1 MANETL
7 GRQRFYTPVEGME
20 GVGAALVPH
29 ASVSMDQRRPEQ
41 LGGGTYSGMQVTE
54 QVMEAIKRGNG
65 GSLFYFEELPER
77 PGYYSMHPTYPEL
90 GANKKGETPYKLRE
104 NVNRLYKGVASHF
117 VNGRGE
123 VDFRAGARFMDEFNA
138 RFTNGSSLED
148 PLLDQAEVRKERIS
162 WLCHELRIPEEEQD
176 DFSRFAQSCI
186 YSDTNDQYVFGSGNF
201 FDIIG
206 QWAYGGIQVEEELK
220 GALASDQEFRD
231 AVLPGIEQSKREILD
246 LAGIDPKTERRM
258 IIPTECNGST
268 YVNSQLFTRG
278 YNVSQD
284 GEDLGRFTVSFSAAE
299 SSLIKQRNKLREEL
313 QLMADNPIEK
323 AQELLEQHCREL
335 SEKIEKET
343 DPDEKNRLSEE
354 LDQLQSDR
362 EEAGRQLLNQ
372 QISQSSQEFVT
383 LQEEIDRRS
392 IEDPGTE
399 LKWDYHEAVNAAS
412 FELEQPDG
420 TRKTYYITLEGFAP
434 ESNVIMDHAGISDAV
449 SIGIYSSEEE
459 FRNYYLQDHA
469 RIPKDDRILT
479 TVSGLK
485 QKRGQFMERV
495 SEEMFEFPKELCT
508 QEIREQY
515 QQMRDNRQEDMNMAY
530 FGEGSDWEK
539 SLKSQAEKNPRKPMM
554 GIDIQ
559 SANSLY
565 EPGHDRLI
573 RRADAFASRIPEEL
587 RSQYETLVEAY
598 RYLNHQV
605 RDISDRELFMKNI
618 ASLKVDQLR
627 NGEIA
632 PEEEERV
639 REEIRLLD
647 QVGEEIGNR
656 STDDYMARAAVS
668 GFLERILTNGT
679 YEIGNEAEHLAF
691 SQAMRPYGITEEG
704 VISLAERIKEEVL
717 PVTEVSMDVQEAIPG
732 LAAGLIGTK
741 DFRYAQQA
749 VVDFA
754 ADNFDSALQGAFL
767 PDERKALSALGMELY
782 SQILIDGR
790 PVSQLLNEKYG
801 PENASHDLAKCEI
814 LAAAFRDRKI
824 EFALGLE
831 SEEKGGRIPL
841 NMHSKIPAVQES
853 LERARKE
860 REDRLR
866 GKSEDWEIPRKGALP
881 ERPALN
887 YVEMPLKY
895 SMFERNARLR
905 DYDFNMETGER
916 TVKEDEKI
924 GQPVGRGESIR
935 IIYPLVESRDGNWVQ
950 AMGKDGTCG
959 YIRKSR
965 VDPELLESKVKNEE
979 VRPLPRYRFAVNE
992 YAFSKDYEPLFND
1005 FRQYDSAFTMDR
1017 KAGII
1022 ETSVSR
1028 QEASAHRMKYL
1039 YGNALA
1045 SDKSLPGSLGERF
1058 DQDEARFGVRFS
1070 SEVRCMQRAQFKKE
1084 AMEALEKDAGQ
1095 LNGDP
1100 SRNNAMILVAETDHA
1115 SPAAKKWIAEELGK
1129 GVEGALQNVGVIYVE
1144 DFMAGKDQQDLDDY
1158 LTGDREMSYGLRGF
1172 CVVHPGFQELLEGVK
1187 EYNTAHAAAD
1197 QIRIVAL
1204 GTELAQSD
1212 TRNGYEQQVERAAK
1226 FNYAAREI
1234 IDANLPQPGKR
1245 GVIYAGRAHMLAH
1258 PGLEDGKMILGLAQL
1273 YNQDTLAIQKTGD
1286 RTEVVTYRKDEVLDI
1301 APVKTAEEKKPEEKA
1316 ETRPR
1321 SGSARAVSFQD
1332 LLAEEEKER
1341 PARTRRFSE
1350 SEKYVRQKERVVSK
1364 EESARKR

>member
-1 MANETL
+1 
-7 GRQRFYTPVEGME
+7 ME

-29 ASVSMDQRRPEQ
+29 ASASMDQRRPEQ
-41 LGGGTYSGMQVTE
+41 PGGGTYSGMQVTE

-77 PGYYSMHPTYPEL
+77 PGYYSMHPTYPEF
-90 GANKKGETPYKLRE
+90 GANEKGAIPYKLRE

-117 VNGRGE
+117 VNGKGE
-123 VDFRAGARFMDEFNA
+123 VDFRAGARFMEEFNA
-138 RFTNGSSLED
+138 RFTSGSSLED
-148 PLLDQAEVRKERIS
+148 PLLDENEVRKERIS
-162 WLCHELRIPEEEQD
+162 WLCHELRIPEQEQE

-186 YSDTNDQYVFGSGNF
+186 FSDTNDQYVFGSGNF

-220 GALASDQEFRD
+220 GELASDREFRD

-268 YVNSQLFTRG
+268 YVNSQLFARG
-278 YNVSQD
+278 YNVSQN
-284 GEDLGRFTVSFSAAE
+284 GKDLGRFTVSFSMAE
-299 SSLIKQRNKLREEL
+299 SSLIKQREKLRKEL

-323 AQELLEQHCREL
+323 AQELFEQHCREL
-335 SEKIEKET
+335 SGKIEKET
-343 DPDEKNRLSEE
+343 DPDEKNRLSGE
-354 LDQLQSDR
+354 LNQLQSDR
-362 EEAGRQLLNQ
+362 EEAGRRLLNQ

-420 TRKTYYITLEGFAP
+420 TKKTYYITLEGFAP

-469 RIPKDDRILT
+469 RVSRDDRILT

-485 QKRGQFMERV
+485 QRRGQLMERV
-495 SEEMFEFPKELCT
+495 SKEMFDFPKELLT

-530 FGEGSDWEK
+530 YGEGSDWEK
-539 SLKSQAEKNPRKPMM
+539 SLKSQAENETREPMM

-565 EPGHDRLI
+565 EPEHDRLL
-573 RRADAFASRIPEEL
+573 RRAEAFASRIPEEL
-587 RSQYETLVEAY
+587 RSQYGTLLEAY

-605 RDISDRELFMKNI
+605 RDISNRELFMKNI
-618 ASLKVDQLR
+618 ASLKADQLR

-639 REEIRLLD
+639 RGEIRLLD
-647 QVGEEIGNR
+647 QVAEEIGNR
-656 STDDYMARAAVS
+656 STDDYMTRTVTA
-668 GFLERILTNGT
+668 GFLERIVTGGT
-679 YEIGNEAEHLAF
+679 YEIGNEAERSAF
-691 SQAMRPYGITEEG
+691 AQAMRPYGITEEG

-732 LAAGLIGTK
+732 LAAGLIETK

-767 PDERKALSALGMELY
+767 PDEQKALSALGMELY

-814 LAAAFRDRKI
+814 LAASFRDRKI

-853 LERARKE
+853 LERARME
-860 REDRLR
+860 REQERVDRLR

-881 ERPALN
+881 ERPTLN
-887 YVEMPLKY
+887 YVEIPLKY

-905 DYDFNMETGER
+905 DYDFNMETGDR

-924 GQPVGRGESIR
+924 GQPVRRGESIR

-950 AMGKDGTCG
+950 VMGKDGTCG

-965 VDPELLESKVKNEE
+965 VDPELLESKVKNEG

-992 YAFSKDYEPLFND
+992 EAFSEGYKPWFHE
-1005 FRQYDSAFTMDR
+1005 FRQYDPAFTMDR
-1017 KAGII
+1017 ETGIM

-1028 QEASAHRMKYL
+1028 QEALSHGIRYL
-1039 YGNALA
+1039 YFNALESHKA
-1045 SDKSLPGSLGERF
+1045 LPGSLGETF
-1058 DQDEARFGVRFS
+1058 DQNEADFGVRFS
-1070 SEVRCMQRAQFKKE
+1070 SEIRCMQRVQFKKE
-1084 AMEALEKDAGQ
+1084 AMEALEKDTGK
-1095 LNGDP
+1095 LNADQ
-1100 SRNNAMILVAETDHA
+1100 SRNNAMIIVAESNHT
-1115 SPAAKKWIAEELGK
+1115 SPDTKKWMAEELEK
-1129 GVEGALQNVGVIYVE
+1129 GAEGVLQNVGVIYVE

-1158 LTGDREMSYGLRGF
+1158 LTGGKKEMPYGLRGF
-1172 CVVHPGFQELLEGVK
+1172 CSAHPGFKELLEGAK
-1187 EYNTAHAAAD
+1187 EYNTAHAEAD
-1197 QIRIVAL
+1197 HIRIVAL
-1204 GTELAQSD
+1204 GTELAQTD
-1212 TRNGYEQQVERAAK
+1212 TGKGQEQKAERAAK

-1258 PGLEDGKMILGLAQL
+1258 SGLEEGKCILGLAQL

-1286 RTEVVTYRKDEVLDI
+1286 RMEVITYRKDEVLRAD
-1301 APVKTAEEKKPEEKA
+1301 PVKTAEEKKPEEKKAEEKA

-1321 SGSARAVSFQD
+1321 SSSARAVSFQD

-1341 PARTRRFSE
+1341 PTRTRRASE
-1350 SEKYVRQKERVVSK
+1350 SEKYTRQKERAASK
-1364 EESARKR
+1364 EESVRKR